1 MEIIFNIFY
10 IIAFILIHFYFK
22 KNKNKE
28 YLRTIFITYYVL
40 GITFIYNLIKFLN
53 FVLDINSN
61 SAFSIVSIVLS
72 IFTFLIFGN
81 IIFSK
86 SKYYFLTLTFT
97 LIFIIN
103 FAGNF
108 FFKRFD
114 LTADN
119 RYTLSETSLNIIKEV
134 KEPLYV
140 DVFLEGNF
148 PGEFKKLQTETQQL
162 LEEFKAFNSNI
173 IFQFVN
179 PLENEDERE
188 AVMQSF
194 YERGLTPLNVTLD
207 EKGKQ
212 TQEVVFPWAVVTY
225 GNKSTKV
232 PLLKNMLGAS
242 TAEKVVSSVQHL
254 EYAFA
259 IGFNT
264 ITKTKEKKIAIIKG
278 NGELDDRAIADFLKT
293 VRENYYI
300 GPFTLDSVSNNPQ
313 NSLKALK
320 KYDLAVIAKPTE
332 AFSDEEKQVLD
343 QFIING
349 GKTLWLVDQV
359 AMEMDSLMQTGE
371 NLAYPKDLNLNDM
384 FFKYGLRIKPDLIKD
399 LQSTPIALATGQQ
412 GSASQYTQY
421 PWLYSP
427 AVYSDSKHPIVSNLD
442 VLKFEFTNPIEVL
455 KNDIKKTVLLSSSK
469 YSKVVGTPVEVNLNM
484 VAEKP
489 DMNEY
494 KGVTAVPLAV
504 LLEGKFHSVYENR
517 VLPFKEDSFA
527 PIGKNNK
534 MIVISDGD
542 LIKNQLDKEYQPLEL
557 GYDKW
562 TNNLYANKEFLMNC
576 VNYLLD
582 DNGLINIRSKEVD
595 LPILDKEKVY
605 EEYTFSRIITVGVPI
620 IILLIFGLV
629 FTFLRKRKYS
639 K

>member
-1 MEIIFNIFY
+1 MEN
-10 IIAFILIHFYFK
+10 K
-22 KNKNKE
+22 KQSRNVGMKK
-28 YLRTIFITYYVL
+28 LLTTIGFLVVL
-40 GITFIYNLIKFLN
+40 
-53 FVLDINSN
+53 
-61 SAFSIVSIVLS
+61 
-72 IFTFLIFGN
+72 
-81 IIFSK
+81 
-86 SKYYFLTLTFT
+86 
-97 LIFIIN
+97 N

-114 LTADN
+114 LTADK
-119 RYTLSETSLNIIKEV
+119 RYTLSQTSLNIIKEA

-162 LEEFKAFNSNI
+162 LEEFKAYNSNI

-179 PLENEDERE
+179 PLEKEEERE
-188 AVMQSF
+188 TVMQSF
-194 YERGLTPLNVTLD
+194 YDRGLTPINVTLD

-232 PLLKNMLGAS
+232 PLLKNMMGAS

-259 IGFNT
+259 NGFNT
-264 ITKTKEKKIAIIKG
+264 IIKTKEKKIAIVKG
-278 NGELDDRAIADFLKT
+278 NGELDDRLVADFLKS

-300 GPFTLDSVSNNPQ
+300 GPFTLDSVAKSPQ
-313 NSLKALK
+313 LSLDALK
-320 KYDLAVIAKPTE
+320 KYDLAVIAKPSET
-332 AFSDEEKQVLD
+332 FSDEEKQVLD

-359 AMEMDSLMQTGE
+359 SMEMDSLMQTGE

-384 FFKYGLRIKPDLIKD
+384 FFKYGIRIKPDLIKD
-399 LQSTPIALATGQQ
+399 LQATPISLATGQQ
-412 GSASQYTQY
+412 GSASQYTKY

-427 AVYSDSKHPIVSNLD
+427 AIYSNSKHPIVSNLD
-442 VLKFEFTNPIEVL
+442 ALKFEFTNPIELL

-469 YSKVVGTPVEVNLNM
+469 YSKIIGTPVAINLNS

-494 KGVTAVPLAV
+494 KNTTEIPVAV
-504 LLEGKFHSVYENR
+504 LLEGNFRSVYQNR
-517 VLPFKEDSFA
+517 VLPFKEKSFN

-542 LIKNQLDKEYQPLEL
+542 VIKNQLDKDFQPLEL

-605 EEYTFSRIITVGVPI
+605 EEYTFSQIITIGVPI
-620 IILLIFGLV
+620 IILLVFGLV

>member
-1 MEIIFNIFY
+1 MENKKSNLKVLLTT
-10 IIAFILIHFYFK
+10 IAILV
-22 KNKNKE
+22 
-28 YLRTIFITYYVL
+28 VL
-40 GITFIYNLIKFLN
+40 
-53 FVLDINSN
+53 
-61 SAFSIVSIVLS
+61 
-72 IFTFLIFGN
+72 
-81 IIFSK
+81 
-86 SKYYFLTLTFT
+86 
-97 LIFIIN
+97 N

-119 RYTLSETSLNIIKEV
+119 RYTLSETSLNIIKEA

-162 LEEFKAFNSNI
+162 LEEFKAYNSNI

-232 PLLKNMLGAS
+232 PLLKNMMGAS

-259 IGFNT
+259 NGFNT
-264 ITKTKEKKIAIIKG
+264 IVKTKEKKIAIIKG
-278 NGELDDRAIADFLKT
+278 NGELDDRSIADFLKT

-300 GPFTLDSVSNNPQ
+300 GPFTLDSIAKDAGNT
-313 NSLKALK
+313 LKALK

-332 AFSDEEKQVLD
+332 TFTDQEKQVLD
-343 QFIING
+343 QFIMNG
-349 GKTLWLVDQV
+349 GKTLWLIDQV
-359 AMEMDSLMQTGE
+359 NMEMDSLMETGE
-371 NLAYPKDLNLNDM
+371 NLAYPRDLNLNDM
-384 FFKYGLRIKPDLIKD
+384 FFKYGVRIKPDLIKD
-399 LQSTPIALATGQQ
+399 VMATPISLATGQQ
-412 GSASQYTQY
+412 GSATQYTQF

-427 AVYSDSKHPIVSNLD
+427 MVYPTENKDKKSINPIVSNLD
-442 VLKFEFTNPIEVL
+442 GIKFEFTNPIEIL
-455 KNDIKKTVLLSSSK
+455 KNDIRKTILLQSSP
-469 YSKVVGTPVEVNLNM
+469 YSKSVGSPTPVSLSMVEERPDQKEFTGKGNLP
-484 VAEKP
+484 V
-489 DMNEY
+489 
-494 KGVTAVPLAV
+494 AV
-504 LLEGKFHSVYENR
+504 LMEGKFHSVYENR
-517 VLPFKEDSFA
+517 VLPFKENSFT
-527 PIGKNNK
+527 PIGKENK
-534 MIVISDGD
+534 MIIISDGD
-542 LIKNQLDKEYQPLEL
+542 VVKNQLDKNYQPLEL

-562 TNNLYANKEFLMNC
+562 TNNLYANKEFMMNC

-595 LPILDKEKVY
+595 LPILDKEKVT
-605 EEYTFSRIITVGVPI
+605 EDYTFSQIITVGVPI
-620 IILLIFGLV
+620 VILLIFGLV

>member
-1 MEIIFNIFY
+1 MEN
-10 IIAFILIHFYFK
+10 K
-22 KNKNKE
+22 KQSLNVGMKK
-28 YLRTIFITYYVL
+28 LLTTIGFLVVL
-40 GITFIYNLIKFLN
+40 
-53 FVLDINSN
+53 
-61 SAFSIVSIVLS
+61 
-72 IFTFLIFGN
+72 
-81 IIFSK
+81 
-86 SKYYFLTLTFT
+86 
-97 LIFIIN
+97 N

-114 LTADN
+114 LTADK
-119 RYTLSETSLNIIKEV
+119 RYTLSQTSLNIIKEA

-162 LEEFKAFNSNI
+162 LEEFKAYNSNI

-179 PLENEDERE
+179 PLEKEEERE
-188 AVMQSF
+188 TVMQSF
-194 YERGLTPLNVTLD
+194 YDRGLTPLNVTLD

-232 PLLKNMLGAS
+232 PLLKNMMGAS

-259 IGFNT
+259 NGFNT
-264 ITKTKEKKIAIIKG
+264 IIKTKEKKIAIVKG
-278 NGELDDRAIADFLKT
+278 NGELDDRLVADFLKS

-300 GPFTLDSVSNNPQ
+300 GPFTLDSVAKSPQ
-313 NSLKALK
+313 LSLDALK

-332 AFSDEEKQVLD
+332 TFSDEEKQVLD

-359 AMEMDSLMQTGE
+359 SMEMDSLMQTGE

-384 FFKYGLRIKPDLIKD
+384 FFKYGIRIKPDLIKD
-399 LQSTPIALATGQQ
+399 LQATPISLATGQQ
-412 GSASQYTQY
+412 GSASQYTKY

-427 AVYSDSKHPIVSNLD
+427 AIYSNSKHPIVSNLD
-442 VLKFEFTNPIEVL
+442 ALKFEFTNPIELL

-469 YSKVVGTPVEVNLNM
+469 YSKIIGTPVAINLNS

-494 KGVTAVPLAV
+494 KNTTEIPVAV
-504 LLEGKFHSVYENR
+504 LLEGNFRSVYQNR
-517 VLPFKEDSFA
+517 VLPFKEKSFN

-542 LIKNQLDKEYQPLEL
+542 VIKNQLDKDFQPLEL

-605 EEYTFSRIITVGVPI
+605 EEYTFSQIITIGVPI
-620 IILLIFGLV
+620 IILLVFGLV